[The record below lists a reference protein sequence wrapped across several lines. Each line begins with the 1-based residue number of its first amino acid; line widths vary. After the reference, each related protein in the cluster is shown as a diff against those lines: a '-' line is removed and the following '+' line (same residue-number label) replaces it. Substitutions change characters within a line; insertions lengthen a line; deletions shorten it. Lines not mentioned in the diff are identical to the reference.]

1 MTAKKTVKSE
11 AERERDG
18 LAAELVSLIPS
29 LDAEGLAFLVQ
40 QARVHLYNMALD
52 RDAAA
57 ENGLSILPSVGK
69 KKAGRP
75 AASGKT
81 AAAGMAAAD
90 LRTADFRVER
100 SSSGSTYHL
109 IAGGKWK
116 MYNEGEMLAIVR
128 IAQSKDPLPEVAY
141 RLHEW
146 FSAERPDTFADL
158 ELGDKHDPKL
168 KELIKFLRIKFNVRS
183 TK

>member
-11 AERERDG
+11 AELEHDG

-40 QARVHLYNMALD
+40 QARVHLYNMALE

-57 ENGLSILPSVGK
+57 ELSVPTPGGK
-69 KKAGRP
+69 KKTGRP
-75 AASGKT
+75 APAAKSG
-81 AAAGMAAAD
+81 AAGMPAPD

-128 IAQSKDPLPEVAY
+128 IAQSKDPLPEVAC

-146 FSAERPDTFADL
+146 FSTERPDTFADL
-158 ELGDKHDPKL
+158 ELGDKYDPKL
-168 KELIKFLRIKFNVRS
+168 KELIKFLRKKFNVRS

>member
-1 MTAKKTVKSE
+1 MKKKLKTGTD
-11 AERERDG
+11 RERDG
-18 LAAELVSLIPS
+18 LASELASLIPA
-29 LDAEGLAFLVQ
+29 LDAEGLEFLVE
-40 QARVHLYNMALD
+40 QARVHLYNMSLD
-52 RDAAA
+52 REAAA
-57 ENGLSILPSVGK
+57 EAERSGSIPDGK
-69 KKAGRP
+69 RKAGRQSVAGKHDADGTP
-75 AASGKT
+75 AP
-81 AAAGMAAAD
+81 D

-146 FSAERPDTFADL
+146 FSTERPDTFADL

-168 KELIKFLRIKFNVRS
+168 KELVKFLRNKFNVRS
-183 TK
+183 IK